1 MNIRKIAYLTKDR
14 LKNSAFCSNIA
25 DLTSQFNHQFPA
37 QASRVQAITQYAIA
51 NTPYYS
57 SYKDYNDFSE
67 FPVLDKSTIKKNYDD
82 FISEPYKNQ
91 LDNLHKVT
99 TSGSYGTPFTFYL
112 NDEKRRKVIS
122 EVYYFG
128 QKSNF
133 ELGTKHAYFMSK
145 TKGKLPQLIQN
156 QVMFTVGQ
164 LDDTWCKNTIKE
176 LQKRKIKV
184 LIGYPSAISTL
195 ADYVVRKKINIPM
208 DGIIT
213 TSEVL
218 TEKMQNHIRTGFQC
232 NPMSRYSTEE
242 FGVLANQDDS
252 GNFFWLNQCNFL
264 IEILEFNSNR
274 PVNTGELGRIVIT
287 DLYNR
292 SMPLI
297 RYDIGDLAR
306 PIEFVR
312 GIATKIESVEGRKLA
327 IIRTVSGVS
336 VSPFTINGALRDL
349 NEIIQ
354 FQFSQ
359 DDVEK
364 YTLKVITNKKID
376 ECNIINK
383 FQKILGSNANID
395 IEYVDDIPPQKSGK
409 RPYII
414 QNYYNE

>member
-25 DLTSQFNHQFPA
+25 DLTSQFNHRFPA
-37 QASRVQAITQYAIA
+37 QASRVEAITQYAIE

-82 FISEPYKNQ
+82 FISEPYKNK

-164 LDDTWCKNTIKE
+164 LDDTWCRDTIKQ
-176 LQKRKIKV
+176 LQKRNIKV

-218 TEKMQNHIRTGFQC
+218 TEKMQNHIRSGFQC

-264 IEILEFNSNR
+264 IEVLELDSNK
-274 PVNTGELGRIVIT
+274 PVGIGKLGRIVIT

-327 IIRTVSGVS
+327 LIRTVSGVS

-414 QNYYNE
+414 QNYYTE